1 MGGRSVVDGAAP
13 LHMTVMNPLYL
24 YDDEIARLRAA
35 VRRIRFD
42 RFNMMLNQFHVNGKR
57 ALLHA
62 CAHPAF
68 AALRWDIDR
77 AALSAGIVP
86 HAAPNPH
93 VTLSS
98 NANGLRIPSMRT
110 SIQWPVDEVSLVWS
124 QRTQETG
131 QRQYVVLERYTAN
144 ASDWQ
149 PSQLDFSF

>member
-1 MGGRSVVDGAAP
+1 
-13 LHMTVMNPLYL
+13 
-24 YDDEIARLRAA
+24 
-35 VRRIRFD
+35 
-42 RFNMMLNQFHVNGKR
+42 
-57 ALLHA
+57 
-62 CAHPAF
+62 
-68 AALRWDIDR
+68 
-77 AALSAGIVP
+77 SAGIVP

>member
-1 MGGRSVVDGAAP
+1 MAGRSVVDGAAP

-93 VTLSS
+93 VTLMWKTP
-98 NANGLRIPSMRT
+98 A
-110 SIQWPVDEVSLVWS
+110 
-124 QRTQETG
+124 TG
-131 QRQYVVLERYTAN
+131 RADT
-144 ASDWQ
+144 
-149 PSQLDFSF
+149 